1 MSGHYAPESSGVMEN
16 SFADLLERLGYNV
29 LRKRDTKSGL
39 DIIAEF
45 KGQPKSKEQF
55 QECTLLPPAF
65 SPDAKDISAFSLK
78 AGNFGS
84 KDVKELV
91 DKVKRATKLED
102 EVLKKLRG
110 KVIVTNYSKTETEID
125 RLRLENI
132 FCWDIRRLIFYSA
145 KAEAIQNLARMSE
158 VEEVSITGIDGLIG
172 ASYLRGT
179 VIGENGI
186 LTNIVIFV
194 DSHDSKLIVSSDHMT
209 KMLIY
214 ICEKSLKTLVKESQN
229 KINVK
234 FEVHILGLANE
245 ELLKSSYSQYSRD
258 FALHPKILFNDEPFL
273 FQYASAPWT
282 ILFRKH

>member
-1 MSGHYAPESSGVMEN
+1 MEN

-45 KGQPKSKEQF
+45 KGQPKSKELF
-55 QECTLLPPAF
+55 QECRLLPPFF

-78 AGNFGS
+78 TGNFGL
-84 KDVKELV
+84 KDVTELV
-91 DKVKRATKLED
+91 EKVKKATELED
-102 EVLKKLRG
+102 DVLQKLRG

-125 RLRLENI
+125 KLRSADI

-145 KAEAIQNLARMSE
+145 KAETIQNLARMSE
-158 VEEVSITGIDGLIG
+158 VEEIALSGIEGLTGT
-172 ASYLRGT
+172 SYLRGT
-179 VIGENGI
+179 IIQENGI
-186 LTNIVIFV
+186 ITNIAIFV

-209 KMLIY
+209 KMLAY
-214 ICEKSLKTLVKESQN
+214 TYEKSLKTLAKESQN

-234 FEVHILGLANE
+234 FEVHVLGLANE
-245 ELLKSSYSQYSRD
+245 ELLKSSYSRYSRD
-258 FALHPKILFNDEPFL
+258 FALHPKVLFNDEPFL
-273 FQYASAPWT
+273 SQYASAPWS